1 MIQLFFTLGTDYFTK
16 GDVGACFKLV
26 IKPYQKIE
34 ERYDR
39 TALRTLI
46 KTGLRTGTKAGT
58 TGTVKALK
66 QSSPHPFLPLM
77 PFPMVR
83 SVLLWVVAL
92 KATYQAFDF
101 LLENN
106 LLR

>member
-1 MIQLFFTLGTDYFTK
+1 MAGRCIFSKAELALKVWFTDSFRKKFLL
-16 GDVGACFKLV
+16 KLSNFLKAMFV
-26 IKPYQKIE
+26 FI
-34 ERYDR
+34 
-39 TALRTLI
+39 TGF
-46 KTGLRTGTKAGT
+46 TGLFKFESSYQPENRFND
-58 TGTVKALK
+58 LK